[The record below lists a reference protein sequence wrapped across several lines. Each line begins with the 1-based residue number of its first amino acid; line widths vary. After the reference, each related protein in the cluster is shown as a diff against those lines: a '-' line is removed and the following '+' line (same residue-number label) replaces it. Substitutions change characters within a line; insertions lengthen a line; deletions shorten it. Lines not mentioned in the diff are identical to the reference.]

1 MKIDGKTYTKSIFSK
16 QWTPAMEAPEDL
28 TATTN
33 DMMRRA
39 TNSRN
44 APGGFEPTRTSD
56 ETRQED
62 GGNVQENP
70 NSMSDDMSSLTPDN
84 APADAGSDM
93 PQDDAGGMGDD
104 MGTGGDDMGMDD
116 MGGDDMGGNDMS
128 GGDMGGGMGEGT
140 PKETPEQAQNI
151 VALQNRMSMFYK
163 VLENTIEALSN
174 YTAPA
179 STVELQ
185 NLYTSSINHLT
196 SAKESLRDLLVTDF
210 LPSNYAYK
218 LRRYV
223 VLRHVYSTVLEV
235 LDLHFKVLKQEVEAK
250 NPNFT

>member
-1 MKIDGKTYTKSIFSK
+1 
-16 QWTPAMEAPEDL
+16 
-28 TATTN
+28 
-33 DMMRRA
+33 
-39 TNSRN
+39 
-44 APGGFEPTRTSD
+44 
-56 ETRQED
+56 
-62 GGNVQENP
+62 
-70 NSMSDDMSSLTPDN
+70 
-84 APADAGSDM
+84 
-93 PQDDAGGMGDD
+93 MGD
-104 MGTGGDDMGMDD
+104 
-116 MGGDDMGGNDMS
+116 
-128 GGDMGGGMGEGT
+128 GDMGEET

-196 SAKESLRDLLVTDF
+196 SAKEALRDLLVTDF